1 MLATCVDV
9 KSSIVSCTLHSI
21 SPDIIIPSVY
31 HVLNDVLQLK
41 ADDITKSYKKQL
53 SRISQEWDGMPDRK
67 RTVITASMVE
77 EDVCSFA
84 AHKLRISDYLQAG
97 TWHQVT
103 DDGNW
108 VFYDSEDDSQP
119 DSIKPMHLR

>member
-1 MLATCVDV
+1 M
-9 KSSIVSCTLHSI
+9 I
-21 SPDIIIPSVY
+21 SPNP
-31 HVLNDVLQLK
+31 
-41 ADDITKSYKKQL
+41 TKKQQ
-53 SRISQEWDGMPDRK
+53 SRISQEWHGMPDRK

-119 DSIKPMHLR
+119 ESIKPMHLR